1 MKTIIEPNEKVFA
14 VISTRHPESECGRR
28 LARWAVPFEEEGIF
42 LMKHTFTG
50 EVSSIRTQYELQN
63 IADAE
68 KADNSF
74 NAQCIMHNYKVSPQ
88 ATKCPFVR
96 QRRTPCLFFILYS
109 FLFIN
114 KFPSA
119 VIQQRGREYEKG
131 EGINTY

>member
-14 VISTRHPESECGRR
+14 VISTRHPESECGWR

-50 EVSSIRTQYELQN
+50 EVSSIRTQYELRK

-74 NAQCIMHNYKVSPQ
+74 NAQ
-88 ATKCPFVR
+88 
-96 QRRTPCLFFILYS
+96 L
-109 FLFIN
+109 
-114 KFPSA
+114 
-119 VIQQRGREYEKG
+119 
-131 EGINTY
+131 